1 MFVEQLL
8 ALPRSANKLRLKKKR
23 NIFLRKKI
31 SFNDV
36 YINEDKE
43 VCIIKKAQ
51 CTEEELK
58 EYEDKVELEMDLR
71 KLSED

>member
-1 MFVEQLL
+1 MFVEELL
-8 ALPRSANKLRLKKKR
+8 ALPRSANKFRLKKEK

-36 YINEDKE
+36 YIKEDKE
-43 VCIIKKAQ
+43 VCIIKRAQ
-51 CTEEELK
+51 CTEEELN

-71 KLSED
+71 ELSED